1 MNSKMKRRLIVVTG
15 IVIMVLCVILA
26 VVGGGNAAKTISIKD
41 ALQGSFAGDRVQ
53 VTGNVVDDSFALE
66 NGVLT
71 FDIYDPEAK
80 DQSQNLSVIYEGSAS
95 STFGNGIT
103 AICTG
108 TLTDDG
114 SVLNCTELITKCP
127 SKYESSDDVLD
138 LARLVGYGE
147 EIVGKPVKA
156 WGVIVPGTIQAAGGE
171 ERFVVSDLSDPNL
184 IVSVHFD
191 GAMSDDMTDGA
202 EVVLSGS
209 LTNADTFTA
218 TDVAL
223 KG

>member
-1 MNSKMKRRLIVVTG
+1 MNAKTKRRLVVVTG
-15 IVIMVLCVILA
+15 IVIMVLCIILA
-26 VVGGGNAAKTISIKD
+26 VVGGNNAAKTISIND
-41 ALQGSFAGDRVQ
+41 ALQGSFAGERVQ

-71 FDIYDPEAK
+71 FSIYDSEAE
-80 DQSQNLSVIYEGSAS
+80 DQSQNLNVTYEGSAS

-103 AICTG
+103 TICTG
-108 TLTDDG
+108 VLTDDG
-114 SVLNCTELITKCP
+114 GLNCTELVTKCP

-138 LARLVGYGE
+138 MARLVGYGE

-156 WGVIVPGTIQAAGGE
+156 LGVIVPGTIQPAGGE
-171 ERFVVSDLSDPNL
+171 ERFVVADPANPEL
-184 IVSVHFD
+184 TVSVHFD
-191 GAMSDDMTDGA
+191 GALSDEMTDGS